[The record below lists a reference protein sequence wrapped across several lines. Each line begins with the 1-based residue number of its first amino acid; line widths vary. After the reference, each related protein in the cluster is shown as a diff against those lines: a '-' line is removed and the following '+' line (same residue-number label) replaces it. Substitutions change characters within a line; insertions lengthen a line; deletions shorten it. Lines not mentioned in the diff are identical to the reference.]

1 LSLFKKYNN
10 INFFLERNVNSK
22 YNEKERFQNLD
33 ESIAI
38 DMEILEMLTKKGIE
52 FTSIP
57 VDDYSVFN
65 ILKKL
70 I

>member
-1 LSLFKKYNN
+1 MLL
-10 INFFLERNVNSK
+10 IWRT
-22 YNEKERFQNLD
+22 NEKERFQNLD